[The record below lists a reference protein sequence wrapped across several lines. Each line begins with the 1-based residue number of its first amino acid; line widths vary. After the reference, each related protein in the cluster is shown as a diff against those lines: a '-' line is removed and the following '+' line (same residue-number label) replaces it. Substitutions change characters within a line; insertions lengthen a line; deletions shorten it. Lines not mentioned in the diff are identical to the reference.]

1 MYEVWIDA
9 PWLEGTGEAHWL
21 VGGLTLIKASTLVD
35 GLVRV
40 GIRAWMEEQ

>member
-1 MYEVWIDA
+1 MFEVWMDG
-9 PWLEGTGEAHWL
+9 PDGEAAWL
-21 VGGLTLIKASTLVD
+21 VGGLNHIKASTLVD